1 MFQDVKACMAFP
13 KHSETWDFRDVDFR
27 QRLQGVSLVCFVYH
41 SFHRFISFCLH
52 GSNILLLWKYILD
65 MRLRHG
71 FHLHVMLWTFFLN
84 LVFSLKPWPLVVY
97 LYAK

>member
-13 KHSETWDFRDVDFR
+13 KHSETWDLRDVDFR

-52 GSNILLLWKYILD
+52 GSNILLLGNTFWKCVLGMGLTY
-65 MRLRHG
+65 M
-71 FHLHVMLWTFFLN
+71 
-84 LVFSLKPWPLVVY
+84 
-97 LYAK
+97 